1 MCWEVV
7 RWGARG
13 AAPWTAAGGEV
24 GFSTGQ
30 RPSRRQGLGPRR
42 TRRSYD
48 KHSAAAAAP
57 QQLPIGSHA
66 PSPVGGGAEPGHP
79 PHRLESGR
87 KGGWHHRKHRMGRE
101 VHGGGPPF
109 PGLIA
114 PLSWRTNITPK
125 QCCGAHGG
133 CARASSPSASPM
145 PSLFVRPSSE
155 PAGPSLPVRSA
166 RVCTC
171 VHAAYSIRRRCRTF

>member
-7 RWGARG
+7 GWGARG

-66 PSPVGGGAEPGHP
+66 PSPVGGGTSPVTPPTDWRVGARGVGTTANTAWGGRCMAE
-79 PHRLESGR
+79 
-87 KGGWHHRKHRMGRE
+87 
-101 VHGGGPPF
+101 GPPF
-109 PGLIA
+109 RGSSRPCHGA
-114 PLSWRTNITPK
+114 PT
-125 QCCGAHGG
+125 
-133 CARASSPSASPM
+133 
-145 PSLFVRPSSE
+145 
-155 PAGPSLPVRSA
+155 
-166 RVCTC
+166 
-171 VHAAYSIRRRCRTF
+171 